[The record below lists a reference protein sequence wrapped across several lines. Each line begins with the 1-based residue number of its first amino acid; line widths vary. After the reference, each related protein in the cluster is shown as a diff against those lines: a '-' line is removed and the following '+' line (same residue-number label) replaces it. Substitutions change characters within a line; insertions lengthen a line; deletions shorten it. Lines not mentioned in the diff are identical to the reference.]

1 MDFNYEAL
9 VNMMILA
16 RIKENDP
23 IGAKVFNVFLKR
35 GISVTEAMA
44 ILLELLTLG
53 KEIEKGE
60 EAKDE

>member
-16 RIKENDP
+16 RIKESNP

-35 GISVTEAMA
+35 GISVTDAMA
-44 ILLELLTLG
+44 ILLELVTLS
-53 KEIEKGE
+53 KEVEKGE